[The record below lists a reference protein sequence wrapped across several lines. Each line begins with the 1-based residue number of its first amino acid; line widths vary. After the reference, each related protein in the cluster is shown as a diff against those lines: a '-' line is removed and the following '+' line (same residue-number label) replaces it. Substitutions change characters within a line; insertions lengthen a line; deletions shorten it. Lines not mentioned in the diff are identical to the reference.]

1 MHQHPRTPPVTA
13 SPARSPQTNP
23 MRSNNPRD
31 HSRDSSASTPE
42 KLVPTRPAVV
52 ASDNRSAAMKTQE
65 PVDKDNL
72 AKLNQ
77 VVQVGLPSA
86 SIQY

>member
-23 MRSNNPRD
+23 MRTNNPRD
-31 HSRDSSASTPE
+31 QSRGSSPGSVAEKTSSVEAAAAASEGGKAT
-42 KLVPTRPAVV
+42 
-52 ASDNRSAAMKTQE
+52 MKTQE

-77 VVQVGLPSA
+77 VVQA
-86 SIQY
+86 SLIRP